1 MSHVTLVSSRA
12 TTCSLLHTIISCP
25 DLFVV
30 FLCSCRQCYLNR
42 ILSVD
47 PRKFERQLLYHVSNN
62 KQRTVPAKKVVRVED
77 FYGQI
82 LTVKEKAQAA
92 AGKS

>member
-1 MSHVTLVSSRA
+1 M
-12 TTCSLLHTIISCP
+12 
-25 DLFVV
+25 
-30 FLCSCRQCYLNR
+30 
-42 ILSVD
+42 D